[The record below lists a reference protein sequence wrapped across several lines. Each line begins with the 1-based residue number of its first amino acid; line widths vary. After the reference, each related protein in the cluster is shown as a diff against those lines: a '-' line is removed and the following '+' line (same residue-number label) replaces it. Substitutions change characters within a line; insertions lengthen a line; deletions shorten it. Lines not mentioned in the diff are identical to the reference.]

1 MDRTNPTL
9 DLSIVLPVCNEAGSL
24 SSLIPEL
31 TAALRQLRR
40 SYEIIA
46 VDDGS
51 SDDSVAVLR
60 RLQEDEPC
68 LRIIQFRRNFG
79 QTAAFTAGFDYA
91 RGEIIVTMDAD
102 GQQDPADIPRLLEVM
117 EEGDYDLV
125 SGWRQDRKEPY
136 LTRKLPSKIAN
147 WLIANASDV
156 HLHDRGCSLKA
167 LRRDL
172 VKQMHL
178 YGELHRFIPEVASLI
193 GVHVAEVPVSDR
205 PRKAG
210 KSKYGALSRTP
221 RVILDLLTVSFLLS
235 YSNRPMQLFGTVGLA
250 SSGIGGLILIYLAG
264 AKVINGLLYGEEGF
278 RAFRIGTNP
287 WTMLAVLLTVL
298 GIQFLMMGLLG
309 EILTRTYHEA
319 QGKPIYVVR
328 QVLEVPQAPHVVG
341 GMVTADPALHAV
353 EGAVTADPALHAAEG
368 AVTAGQALHAAKDA
382 VTADPAL
389 HAVEGAVTADPD
401 VEQEHT

>member
-1 MDRTNPTL
+1 MTVNKIEPPML
-9 DLSIVLPVCNEAGSL
+9 DISVVLPVYNEAESL
-24 SSLIPEL
+24 PSLIPEL
-31 TAALRQLRR
+31 TDALGQLGH

-51 SDDSVAVLR
+51 SDDSVPVLR
-60 RLQEDEPC
+60 RLQEQEPH
-68 LRIIQFRRNFG
+68 LRIVQFRRNFG
-79 QTAAFTAGFDYA
+79 QTAAFAAGFDYA
-91 RGEIIVTMDAD
+91 QGEIIITMDAD

-125 SGWRQDRKEPY
+125 NGWRQNRKEPF
-136 LTRKLPSKIAN
+136 LTRKLPSMIAN
-147 WLIANASDV
+147 WLIANASDI

-167 LRRDL
+167 FRRDL

-193 GVHVAEVPVSDR
+193 GVRIAEVPVNDR

-210 KSKYGALSRTP
+210 QSKYGALSRTP

-235 YSNRPMQLFGTVGLA
+235 YSNRPMQLFGGVGLL
-250 SSGIGGLILIYLAG
+250 SSGLGGLILVYLAG
-264 AKVINGLLYGEEGF
+264 AKIINGLLYGEQAF

-298 GIQFLMMGLLG
+298 GVQFLMMGLLS

-319 QGKPIYVVR
+319 QDKPIYVVR
-328 QVLEVPQAPHVVG
+328 QVLEAP
-341 GMVTADPALHAV
+341 
-353 EGAVTADPALHAAEG
+353 
-368 AVTAGQALHAAKDA
+368 K
-382 VTADPAL
+382 
-389 HAVEGAVTADPD
+389 
-401 VEQEHT
+401 QERN